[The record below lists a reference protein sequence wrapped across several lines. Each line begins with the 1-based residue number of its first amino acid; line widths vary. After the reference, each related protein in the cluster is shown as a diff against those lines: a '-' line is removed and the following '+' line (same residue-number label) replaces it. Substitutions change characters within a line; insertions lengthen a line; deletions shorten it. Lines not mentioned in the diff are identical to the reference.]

1 MWKIKCGNTEITT
14 AARSEAVSSIKHKDI
29 KDELV
34 INTDE
39 TQFTVDKVD
48 DVYRA

>member
-29 KDELV
+29 KDELI

-39 TQFTVDKVD
+39 SRFTVDKVD